1 MMHLLADQLQANNV
15 PGSDDKRKGFKKM
28 TQKISY
34 TMLARLL
41 AIFFLLSACA
51 GQKLEVESISKSE
64 SPQELIN
71 KLDGEIALARN
82 EKVNVLAPAWFAK
95 SESSLTE
102 AKKLL
107 NEGAELSKIFDSIA
121 TGRAELQRA
130 KTTAQVSRATLADAI
145 HARELAQNAGAAEL
159 GKDYAAAEEEFLAL
173 TRAIEKENLGY
184 AQRNQ
189 PRVVEQFHQLEIRA
203 IKVRTIGEVRNLL
216 RAAEK
221 QKTDEIAPESY
232 TAAKNKLIEADTFIT
247 QNPYQNEQM
256 NRLANEALFLARR
269 HLEIAAE
276 AKKIQAMDPE
286 QVTLKIEAF
295 MYKISR
301 QLAAP
306 DMRDQSFE
314 QQEQSIVAT
323 ISAQQ
328 ADHEYAVKKAKEQQ
342 LEITDLMQKIA
353 SVEGQSRKQQE
364 RLIAEKQLNEL
375 FSEVRGYFDP
385 NEAEVYKSENQLI
398 IRLKTMHF
406 PVGQAVI
413 MPENYALLGKVQ
425 RAIRAFGEPDVIIG
439 GHTDSSGPEPLNEHL
454 SQQRAEAVRQ
464 YLVANGVL
472 PFDKIIA
479 VGFGSMRPLASNS
492 TESGRAMNRRID
504 VTISPATGKL
514 R

>member
-1 MMHLLADQLQANNV
+1 
-15 PGSDDKRKGFKKM
+15 M
-28 TQKISY
+28 TI
-34 TMLARLL
+34 L
-41 AIFFLLSACA
+41 FLLSGCA
-51 GQKLEVESISKSE
+51 GQPLEVESIPKSE
-64 SPQELIN
+64 PPQELIN
-71 KLDGEIALARN
+71 KLDAEIALARN
-82 EKVNVLAPAWFAK
+82 EKINVLSPTWFAK
-95 SESSLTE
+95 AETSLTE

-107 NEGAELSKIFDSIA
+107 QEGAELSKIFDSIA

-130 KTTAQVSRATLADAI
+130 KKTAEVSKATLPDAI
-145 HARELAQNAGAAEL
+145 QARDRARNAGAAEL
-159 GKDYAAAEEEFLAL
+159 GKDYAAAEEEFLML

-189 PRVVEQFHQLEIRA
+189 PKVSEQFHQLEIRA

-216 RAAEK
+216 RAAQK
-221 QKTDEIAPESY
+221 QKSDKIAPESY
-232 TAAKNKLIEADTFIT
+232 AAAEKKLAEADAFIT
-247 QNPYQNEQM
+247 ENPYKNEQM
-256 NRLANEALFLARR
+256 SRLANEALFLARR
-269 HLEIAAE
+269 HLELAQE
-276 AKKIQAMDPE
+276 AKEIQAMSPE
-286 QVTLKIEAF
+286 QIAFKMEALLN
-295 MYKISR
+295 KTAS

-314 QQEQSIVAT
+314 RQTENILAT

-328 ADHEYAVKKAKEQQ
+328 ADHQYMVEKIKAQQ
-342 LEITDLMQKIA
+342 LEITDLQQKVA
-353 SVEGQSRKQQE
+353 SLEGQSRSQQE
-364 RLIAEKQLNEL
+364 KLVAEKQLNQL

-398 IRLKTMHF
+398 IRLKTINF

-413 MPENYALLGKVQ
+413 MPENYALLSKVQ

-479 VGFGSMRPLASNS
+479 VGYGSMRPLASNA
-492 TESGRAMNRRID
+492 TEAGRAMNRRID
-504 VTISPATGKL
+504 VTISPVSGKS

>member
-1 MMHLLADQLQANNV
+1 MIQKTSYLKFAYLLTIL
-15 PGSDDKRKGFKKM
+15 
-28 TQKISY
+28 
-34 TMLARLL
+34 
-41 AIFFLLSACA
+41 FLLSGCA
-51 GQKLEVESISKSE
+51 GQPLEVESIPKSE
-64 SPQELIN
+64 PPQELIN
-71 KLDGEIALARN
+71 KLDAEIALARN
-82 EKVNVLAPAWFAK
+82 EKINVLSPTWFAK
-95 SESSLTE
+95 AETSLTE

-107 NEGAELSKIFDSIA
+107 QEGAELSKIFDSIA

-130 KTTAQVSRATLADAI
+130 KKTAEVSKATLPDAI
-145 HARELAQNAGAAEL
+145 QARDRARNAGAAEL
-159 GKDYAAAEEEFLAL
+159 GKDYAAAEEEFLML

-189 PRVVEQFHQLEIRA
+189 PKVSEQFHQLEIRA

-221 QKTDEIAPESY
+221 QKSDKIAPESY
-232 TAAKNKLIEADTFIT
+232 AAAEKKLAEADSFIT
-247 QNPYQNEQM
+247 ENPYKNEQM
-256 NRLANEALFLARR
+256 SRLANEALFLARR
-269 HLEIAAE
+269 HLELAQE
-276 AKKIQAMDPE
+276 AKEIQAMSPE
-286 QVTLKIEAF
+286 QIAFKMEALLN
-295 MYKISR
+295 KTAS

-314 QQEQSIVAT
+314 RQTENILAT

-328 ADHEYAVKKAKEQQ
+328 ADHQYMVEKIKAQQ
-342 LEITDLMQKIA
+342 LEITDLQQKVA
-353 SVEGQSRKQQE
+353 SLEGQSRSQQE
-364 RLIAEKQLNEL
+364 KLVAEKQLNQL

-398 IRLKTMHF
+398 IRLKTINF

-413 MPENYALLGKVQ
+413 MPENYALLSKVQ

-479 VGFGSMRPLASNS
+479 VGYGSMRPLASNA
-492 TESGRAMNRRID
+492 TEAGRAMNRRID
-504 VTISPATGKL
+504 VTISPVSGKS

>member
-1 MMHLLADQLQANNV
+1 
-15 PGSDDKRKGFKKM
+15 M
-28 TQKISY
+28 TQKTLF
-34 TMLARLL
+34 TMFVRLL
-41 AIFFLLSACA
+41 TILSLLSACA
-51 GQKLEVESISKSE
+51 GQQLEVESIPKSE
-64 SPQELIN
+64 PPLELIN

-82 EKVNVLAPAWFAK
+82 EKINILAPTWFAK
-95 SESSLTE
+95 AESSLTE
-102 AKKLL
+102 AKRLL
-107 NEGAELSKIFDSIA
+107 EEGAELSKIFDSIA

-130 KTTAQVSRATLADAI
+130 QKTAEVSKATLADAI
-145 HARELAQNAGAAEL
+145 EARQLAQNAGAAEL
-159 GKDYAAAEEEFLAL
+159 GKDYAAAEEEFLKL
-173 TRAIEKENLGY
+173 TRAIEQENLGY

-189 PRVVEQFHQLEIRA
+189 PKVSEQFRQLEIRA

-221 QKTDEIAPESY
+221 QRSDKLAPESY
-232 TAAKNKLIEADTFIT
+232 NAAKNKLVEADTFIT
-247 QNPYQNEQM
+247 QNPYKNEQI

-269 HLEIAAE
+269 HLEIAE
-276 AKKIQAMDPE
+276 EVKKIQAMSPE
-286 QVTLKIEAF
+286 QIALKIETLLH
-295 MYKISR
+295 KTTS

-314 QQEQSIVAT
+314 RQEENILAS

-328 ADHEYAVKKAKEQQ
+328 ANSEYTLKKVKEQQ
-342 LEITDLMQKIA
+342 LDITDLQQKIA
-353 SVEGQSRKQQE
+353 SLEGQSRKQQE
-364 RLIAEKQLNEL
+364 RLMAEKQLNQL

-385 NEAEVYKSENQLI
+385 NEAEVYKSGNQLI
-398 IRLKTMHF
+398 IRLKTMNF

-413 MPENYALLGKVQ
+413 MPENYALLSKVQ

-464 YLVANGVL
+464 YLVANGIL

-479 VGFGSMRPLASNS
+479 VGYGSMRPLASNS

-504 VTISPATGKL
+504 VTISPVTEKS

>member
-1 MMHLLADQLQANNV
+1 MIQKTSYLKFAHLLTIL
-15 PGSDDKRKGFKKM
+15 
-28 TQKISY
+28 
-34 TMLARLL
+34 
-41 AIFFLLSACA
+41 FLLSACA
-51 GQKLEVESISKSE
+51 GQPLEVESIPKSE
-64 SPQELIN
+64 PPQELIN
-71 KLDGEIALARN
+71 KLDAEIALARN
-82 EKVNVLAPAWFAK
+82 EKINVLSPTWFAK
-95 SESSLTE
+95 AETSLTE

-107 NEGAELSKIFDSIA
+107 QEGAELSKIFDSIA

-130 KTTAQVSRATLADAI
+130 RKTAEVSKATLPDAI
-145 HARELAQNAGAAEL
+145 EARERARNAGAAEL
-159 GKDYAAAEEEFLAL
+159 GKDYAAAEEEFLML

-189 PRVVEQFHQLEIRA
+189 PKVSEQFHQLEIRA

-221 QKTDEIAPESY
+221 QKSDKIAPESY
-232 TAAKNKLIEADTFIT
+232 AAAEKKLAEADAFIT
-247 QNPYQNEQM
+247 ENPYQNEQM
-256 NRLANEALFLARR
+256 SRLANEALFLARR
-269 HLEIAAE
+269 HLELAQE
-276 AKKIQAMDPE
+276 AKEIQTMSPE
-286 QVTLKIEAF
+286 QIAFKIEALLN
-295 MYKISR
+295 KTTS

-314 QQEQSIVAT
+314 RQTENILAT

-328 ADHEYAVKKAKEQQ
+328 TDHQYMVEKIKAQQ
-342 LEITDLMQKIA
+342 LEITDLQQKVA
-353 SVEGQSRKQQE
+353 SLEGQSRSQQE
-364 RLIAEKQLNEL
+364 KLMAEKQLNQL
-375 FSEVRGYFDP
+375 FSEVRGYFEP

-398 IRLKTMHF
+398 IRLKTINF

-413 MPENYALLGKVQ
+413 MPENYALLSKVQ

-479 VGFGSMRPLASNS
+479 VGYGSMRPLASNA
-492 TESGRAMNRRID
+492 TEAGRAMNRRID
-504 VTISPATGKL
+504 VTITPVSGKS

>member
-1 MMHLLADQLQANNV
+1 MIQKTSYLKFAYLLTIL
-15 PGSDDKRKGFKKM
+15 
-28 TQKISY
+28 
-34 TMLARLL
+34 
-41 AIFFLLSACA
+41 FLLSGCA
-51 GQKLEVESISKSE
+51 GQPLEVESIPKSE
-64 SPQELIN
+64 PPQELIN
-71 KLDGEIALARN
+71 KLDAEIALARN
-82 EKVNVLAPAWFAK
+82 EKINVLSPTWFAK
-95 SESSLTE
+95 AETSLTE

-107 NEGAELSKIFDSIA
+107 QEGAELSKIFDSIA

-130 KTTAQVSRATLADAI
+130 KKTAEVSKATLPDAI
-145 HARELAQNAGAAEL
+145 QARDRARNAGAAEL
-159 GKDYAAAEEEFLAL
+159 GKDYAAAEEEFLML

-189 PRVVEQFHQLEIRA
+189 PKVSEQFHQLEIRA

-221 QKTDEIAPESY
+221 QKSDKIAPESY
-232 TAAKNKLIEADTFIT
+232 AAAEKKLAEADAFIT
-247 QNPYQNEQM
+247 ENPYKNEQM
-256 NRLANEALFLARR
+256 SRLANEALFLARR
-269 HLEIAAE
+269 HLELAQE
-276 AKKIQAMDPE
+276 AKEIQAMSPE
-286 QVTLKIEAF
+286 QIAFKMEALLN
-295 MYKISR
+295 KTAS

-314 QQEQSIVAT
+314 RQTENILAT

-328 ADHEYAVKKAKEQQ
+328 ADHQYMVEKIKAQQ
-342 LEITDLMQKIA
+342 LEITDLQQKVA
-353 SVEGQSRKQQE
+353 SLEGQSRSQQE
-364 RLIAEKQLNEL
+364 KLVAEKQLNQL

-398 IRLKTMHF
+398 IRLKTINF

-413 MPENYALLGKVQ
+413 MPENYALLSKVQ

-479 VGFGSMRPLASNS
+479 VGYGSMRPLASNA
-492 TESGRAMNRRID
+492 TEAGRAMNRRID
-504 VTISPATGKL
+504 VTISPVSGKS